1 MEVVNFCYKR
11 LHLRFCGSPRYA
23 SDVTIWVIHYVS
35 NLFSFSFSLHGAH
48 KKRKLFQ
55 TFLFL
60 IKKTST
66 PLVNPIGTCSIL
78 FFLLFVAATNPKAS
92 VVIFATNLATFAL
105 ASVDD
110 SSFFPSESDFF
121 FCSYS
126 WSCHCNCT
134 WWWIRFTFRLNNRM
148 IFMGFPNLPSWLNSY
163 AYFAPGLNF
172 NFFCLKLN

>member
-1 MEVVNFCYKR
+1 MIF
-11 LHLRFCGSPRYA
+11 SPW
-23 SDVTIWVIHYVS
+23 SPQKKEPFS
-35 NLFSFSFSLHGAH
+35 NFSFSDKKDQHTTGESNRNMFHSL
-48 KKRKLFQ
+48 
-55 TFLFL
+55 
-60 IKKTST
+60 
-66 PLVNPIGTCSIL
+66 
-78 FFLLFVAATNPKAS
+78 FLLFVAATNPKAS

-148 IFMGFPNLPSWLNSY
+148 IFMGFPNLPCWLNSY